1 MRVIIQSPNGIDK
14 EIQNVESIN
23 TFLSNGYPISILSNH
38 APLIAQISAGVLKYK
53 ISSTYHTIPLPDSI
67 LFVRDNLVRI
77 LTIKTLL
84 KKNDQDS
91 LDE

>member
-53 ISSTYHTIPLPDSI
+53 ISAIDHTIPISDGI
-67 LFVRDNLVRI
+67 LFVRDNLIKI
-77 LTIKTLL
+77 LTIKTNLPD
-84 KKNDQDS
+84 N
-91 LDE
+91 